1 MPHLPNSR
9 FLKAL
14 RREAVDATPVWFMRQ
29 AGRYMPEYRAL
40 REKVGMLESIYSP
53 ETALEITLQPLNA
66 MNLDAGII
74 FSDILIPLTAMGL
87 DLEFVG
93 GVGPA
98 IHNPVREAS
107 DITKLRTPL
116 AAEVLAKPLEAIRIT
131 AKELET
137 RGLPLIGFAGAPFT
151 LASYAIEGGG
161 SKNYERAKGLMYAS
175 PTDWHNLMDKLC
187 TVLVDFL
194 LEQAKAGASAL
205 QIFDSW
211 GGALSPQD
219 YQRFVMPYNQRVL
232 EGAKTSGVP
241 VIFFSQGTSAML
253 ETINTLPSD
262 ALSLDWRIDL
272 KQASRIA
279 PGKVLQGNLDPIT
292 LFAPWPEL
300 ERQAK
305 HILERAPKL
314 GHIFNLGHGILP
326 GTPVDNVRR
335 LADLVHEVQ
344 R

>member
-53 ETALEITLQPLNA
+53 EVALEITLQPLNA

-87 DLEFVG
+87 NLEFVG

-98 IHNPVREAS
+98 IHNPVREAA
-107 DITKLRTPL
+107 DIAKLRTPL

-131 AKELET
+131 AKELES

-253 ETINTLPSD
+253 DMLNTLPCD
-262 ALSLDWRIDL
+262 VLSVDWRIDL

-292 LFAPWPEL
+292 LFAPWEEL
-300 ERQAK
+300 ERQARY
-305 HILERAPKL
+305 ILERAPKT
-314 GHIFNLGHGILP
+314 GYVFNLGHGILP

-335 LADLVHEVQ
+335 LADLVHETQ
-344 R
+344 P